1 MIMEVKM
8 KGLFYLIIGLFY
20 LIIGL
25 FYLYVRRR
33 YIDKDVY
40 TFAYYVFVIAS
51 FLMMLTSI
59 FLISSGM

>member
-1 MIMEVKM
+1 M

-20 LIIGL
+20 L
-25 FYLYVRRR
+25 YVICR

-40 TFAYYVFVIAS
+40 TFAYYVSVIA
-51 FLMMLTSI
+51 FLLIILTSI

>member
-1 MIMEVKM
+1 M
-8 KGLFYLIIGLFY
+8 IGLFY

-59 FLISSGM
+59 FFNIIRNVTR

>member
-8 KGLFYLIIGLFY
+8 KGLFY

>member
-1 MIMEVKM
+1 MIMEAKM

-20 LIIGL
+20 L
-25 FYLYVRRR
+25 YVICR

-40 TFAYYVFVIAS
+40 TFAYYVSVIA
-51 FLMMLTSI
+51 FLLIILTSI